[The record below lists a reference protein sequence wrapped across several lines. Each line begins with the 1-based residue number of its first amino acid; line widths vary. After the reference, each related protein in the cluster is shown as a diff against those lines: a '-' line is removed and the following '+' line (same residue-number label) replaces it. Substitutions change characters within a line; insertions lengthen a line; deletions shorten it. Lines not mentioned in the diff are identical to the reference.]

1 MPTAA
6 TLNDLDLILRGG
18 VAGLLVLVAA
28 ILMRDHWAR
37 TAARL
42 GVLFALSGAAHA
54 ITGSPGVCGQVG
66 PWTLP
71 LIVLSTGGNVAFWL
85 FASALFEDGFRP
97 RPVHLLIWTAVVMVG
112 SVQGLVLVPTGSPYA
127 VYVSGALT
135 LETLF
140 FVGLASG
147 QILAARA
154 GDLVEPRR
162 RLRLQ
167 VVATAAGYIALRA
180 LSDLSGARQA
190 FPAAAS
196 LIDALALALVAAVV
210 ALALLGLR
218 GGEAMFAPASA
229 PRPTTPPEDPE
240 AARALDHAMRIDRA
254 YRQDGLTIGALAGQ
268 LGLTEHRLRH
278 LINQELGWRNFNAF
292 LNSWRIAETKA
303 ALADPTQVEVPILTI
318 ALDAG
323 FASLGPFNRAFKAET
338 GLTPTEY
345 RRAESGIGQT

>member
-18 VAGLLVLVAA
+18 VAGLLILVAA
-28 ILMRDHWAR
+28 ILLRDHWGR

-42 GVLFALSGAAHA
+42 GMLFALSGAAHA
-54 ITGSPGVCGQVG
+54 ITGSPSVCGQVG

-71 LIVLSTGGNVAFWL
+71 LVMLSTGGNVAFWL
-85 FASALFEDGFRP
+85 FASALFEDGFKP
-97 RPVHLLIWTAVVMVG
+97 RPIHAVIWTVVVIVG
-112 SVQGLVLVPTGSPYA
+112 SIQGLVLAPTGSPYA
-127 VYVSGALT
+127 VYVAGALT

-154 GDLVEPRR
+154 DDLVEPRR

-180 LSDLSGARQA
+180 LSDLSGVRQA

-210 ALALLGLR
+210 ALALLSLR
-218 GGEAMFAPASA
+218 GGEAMFGQAATPRPVSA
-229 PRPTTPPEDPE
+229 PQDAE
-240 AARALDHAMRIDRA
+240 AAKALDHAMRIDRA
-254 YRQDGLTIGALAGQ
+254 YRQDGLTIGVLATQ
-268 LGLTEHRLRH
+268 LSLTEHRLRR
-278 LINQELGWRNFNAF
+278 LINQDLGWRNFNAF
-292 LNSWRIAETKA
+292 LNSWRIAEAKA
-303 ALADPTQVEVPILTI
+303 ALADPTQAEVPILTI

-323 FASLGPFNRAFKAET
+323 FASLGPFNRAFKADT

-345 RRAESGIGQT
+345 RRAESEIGEA